1 MNLTLILVG
10 AFLAGCID
18 AMVGGGG
25 LIQLPTLFA
34 AYPQEAPARLL
45 GTSKLAGVFGTASA
59 VARFSRAVS
68 IPWKL
73 LTPGLAI
80 AFVASLAGAILA
92 THIPAGVFRPLV
104 PIMLTVVLAYTLL
117 RKDLGQVHVP
127 RELQRNHYIAAGVLI
142 GAIGCYDGF
151 FGPGTG
157 SFFMI
162 LFIRLFGFDFLNAAA
177 AARVLNVATNV
188 AALAWFGLHGNVIWM
203 IGLAMAVC
211 NVAGAQ
217 LGTRLAVRGGSR
229 LMRAVFIAVVSILI
243 AKTARD
249 AWGVSG

>member
-1 MNLTLILVG
+1 MDFTLILIG

-25 LIQLPTLFA
+25 LIQLPVLFA

-59 VARFSRAVS
+59 IVRFSRSVR

-73 LTPGLAI
+73 LTPGLAV
-80 AFVASLAGAILA
+80 AFAASLAGAVLA
-92 THIPAGVFRPLV
+92 THVPPGVFRPLV
-104 PIMLTVVLAYTLL
+104 PVMLTLVLAYTLA
-117 RKDLGQVHVP
+117 RKDLGQVHIP
-127 RELQRNHYIAAGVLI
+127 RKLQGAHYIGAGILI
-142 GAIGCYDGF
+142 AAIGCYDGF

-177 AARVLNVATNV
+177 AARVLNVATNI
-188 AALAWFGLHGNVIWM
+188 AALAWFGQHGNVIWT

-229 LMRAVFIAVVSILI
+229 LMRLVFIVVVSILI

-249 AWGVSG
+249 AWVVNG